1 MTAPLRVYEY
11 TLTPADAL
19 AYETLP
25 RALGGWRFALLA
37 IWLAASGGVLAVLPE
52 AWIGPEGGWLFW
64 LVGIVLLGIAAAI
77 AVGVM
82 TFATRLRARRL
93 VPAPREMR
101 VEEWGDH
108 FSIATEGRT
117 SFIAYETINVAIV
130 GPAHLFVVAK
140 PDVLIIP
147 ERAFTNCTE
156 MRPLAR
162 LLNDYDED
170 RQPAAP

>member
-1 MTAPLRVYEY
+1 MTEPLRVYEY

-37 IWLAASGGVLAVLPE
+37 IWLASSGAVLALLPE

-64 LVGIVLLGIAAAI
+64 LVGGLLLCIAAMV

-82 TFATRLRARRL
+82 TLATHRRARRL
-93 VPAPREMR
+93 VPVARLMR
-101 VEEWGDH
+101 VEQWGDH
-108 FSIATEGRT
+108 FSITADDR
-117 SFIAYETINVAIV
+117 SSVIAHEAINVAIV
-130 GPAHLFVVAK
+130 GTAHLFVVAG

-147 ERAFTNCTE
+147 ERAFTDPSE

-162 LLNDYDED
+162 GLNDYDQE
-170 RQPAAP
+170 PATP

>member
-1 MTAPLRVYEY
+1 MTSPLRVYEY

-25 RALGGWRFALLA
+25 RTLGGWRFALLA

-64 LVGIVLLGIAAAI
+64 LVGIVLLGIAAAVAI
-77 AVGVM
+77 GVM
-82 TFATRLRARRL
+82 TLATNLRARRL
-93 VPAPREMR
+93 VPAPRLMR

-108 FSIATEGRT
+108 FSIATEGR
-117 SFIAYETINVAIV
+117 SSAIAYEAINVAIV
-130 GPAHLFVVAK
+130 GAAHLFVVTK

-147 ERAFTNCTE
+147 EHAFADRTE

-170 RQPAAP
+170 REPAAP

>member
-1 MTAPLRVYEY
+1 MPMTEPLRVYEY

-37 IWLAASGGVLAVLPE
+37 IWLASSGAVLALLPE

-64 LVGIVLLGIAAAI
+64 LVGGLLLCVAAVVAI
-77 AVGVM
+77 GVM
-82 TFATRLRARRL
+82 TLATHRRARRL
-93 VPAPREMR
+93 VPVARLMR

-117 SFIAYETINVAIV
+117 SAIAYETINVAIV
-130 GPAHLFVVAK
+130 GTAHLFVVAG

-147 ERAFTNCTE
+147 ERAFADPSE

-162 LLNDYDED
+162 LLNDYDPE
-170 RQPAAP
+170 PATP

>member
-1 MTAPLRVYEY
+1 MTQPLRVYEY

-25 RALGGWRFALLA
+25 RPLGGWRFALLA
-37 IWLAASGGVLAVLPE
+37 IWLATSGAVLALLPE

-64 LVGIVLLGIAAAI
+64 LVGLVLLGIAAAI

-82 TFATRLRARRL
+82 SLATHLRARRL
-93 VPAPREMR
+93 VPAPRQMR

-108 FSIATEGRT
+108 FSIASEGRT
-117 SFIAYETINVAIV
+117 SHIAYETINVAIV
-130 GPAHLFVVAK
+130 GVAHLFVVAK

-147 ERAFTNCTE
+147 EHAFADRTE

-162 LLNDYDED
+162 LLNDYDRDPE
-170 RQPAAP
+170 PA